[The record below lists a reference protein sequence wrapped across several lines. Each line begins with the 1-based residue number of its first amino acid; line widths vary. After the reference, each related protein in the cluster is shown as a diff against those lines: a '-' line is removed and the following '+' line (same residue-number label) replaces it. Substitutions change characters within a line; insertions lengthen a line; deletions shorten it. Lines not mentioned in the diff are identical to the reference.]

1 MTASN
6 GRRLV
11 PQEKNLR
18 MAKRK
23 EREWIL
29 SSEPKNIHY
38 HKLRIPAQY
47 EFTIKG
53 INKMKFSL

>member
-1 MTASN
+1 MYMYQPRTQKGVEMYSA
-6 GRRLV
+6 
-11 PQEKNLR
+11 K
-18 MAKRK
+18 KRK